1 MKCFK
6 MYFKGEIFPSYTNN
20 ELTICF
26 LIATSMRRELLYRY
40 IYDYKKY
47 KCIIQLYEEDYNNE
61 LYLVAVQ
68 YSLLSVF
75 MILLF
80 GDLDQ

>member
-1 MKCFK
+1 M
-6 MYFKGEIFPSYTNN
+6 NN

-26 LIATSMRRELLYRY
+26 FIATSMRRGLLYRY

-47 KCIIQLYEEDYNNE
+47 KCIIRLYEEDYNNE

-68 YSLLSVF
+68 YSLLPVF
-75 MILLF
+75 MILLL